1 MPQHKHNGNGDQKR
15 LLTVR
20 ELAAKM
26 QVHPS
31 TLYRMLAEGELRSIR
46 LGKGGSHRFEWESV
60 LRQLQEGE

>member
-1 MPQHKHNGNGDQKR
+1 MSQHKHNGNGNQPR

-20 ELAAKM
+20 ELADKM

-31 TLYRMLAEGELRSIR
+31 TLYRMLGAGELRSIR

-60 LRQLQEGE
+60 LRQLQERE